1 VKNKDL
7 LYALNEIDSTYI
19 SEAKGTKFKNRRRRW
34 IALGIAAACICV
46 VVGAQHFI
54 HQDAPKSNESG
65 NSQGNLPQPGQS
77 LQEVQTGAISADFAI
92 VQASYPE
99 CAPYPGEAEFDGN
112 FSQEGEENYKA
123 MMIKWASERKE
134 RVSRSEKYRNDL
146 YSFYQT
152 TMQEFLVNGENIN
165 RIYSP
170 LNLYMALSMLT
181 ELTDGESR
189 KQILNLLD
197 APDLSAV
204 RERAEGLWTANYCDD
219 GMVTSLLANSLWM
232 RQGVPFIQ
240 KTMQTLTDTYHASSF
255 QGEMGSEAFTRAFHS
270 WLNAQTGGL
279 LGDQVGNLEMDKN
292 TVLELASTIYYSA
305 QWQDRFFE
313 EETREEIF
321 HKADGDISCD
331 FMHRSEVGVC
341 YRGNNFSA
349 VRCELKMSGDMWLFL
364 PEESANVNEVVENT
378 EVLDLMRNP
387 GNWENK
393 IYAQI
398 GLSLPRFDV
407 VSDID
412 LIEGLKTLGIVDIFD
427 VSLADFSPMCE
438 ESDDIYMSEAKHAAR
453 ITVDEK
459 GCVAAAYTIMAAED
473 GAVIATEKIDFVLN
487 RPFVFA
493 ITGADGTVLFIG
505 VVEEP

>member
-1 VKNKDL
+1 MKNKDL

-181 ELTDGESR
+181 ELSE
-189 KQILNLLD
+189 
-197 APDLSAV
+197 
-204 RERAEGLWTANYCDD
+204 
-219 GMVTSLLANSLWM
+219 
-232 RQGVPFIQ
+232 F
-240 KTMQTLTDTYHASSF
+240 ASS
-255 QGEMGSEAFTRAFHS
+255 SE
-270 WLNAQTGGL
+270 
-279 LGDQVGNLEMDKN
+279 
-292 TVLELASTIYYSA
+292 
-305 QWQDRFFE
+305 
-313 EETREEIF
+313 
-321 HKADGDISCD
+321 
-331 FMHRSEVGVC
+331 
-341 YRGNNFSA
+341 
-349 VRCELKMSGDMWLFL
+349 
-364 PEESANVNEVVENT
+364 
-378 EVLDLMRNP
+378 
-387 GNWENK
+387 
-393 IYAQI
+393 
-398 GLSLPRFDV
+398 
-407 VSDID
+407 
-412 LIEGLKTLGIVDIFD
+412 
-427 VSLADFSPMCE
+427 
-438 ESDDIYMSEAKHAAR
+438 
-453 ITVDEK
+453 
-459 GCVAAAYTIMAAED
+459 
-473 GAVIATEKIDFVLN
+473 
-487 RPFVFA
+487 
-493 ITGADGTVLFIG
+493 
-505 VVEEP
+505 